1 MRTRTHHRHA
11 VTMLLLNARS
21 IVLVRRR
28 CGRYDDLSDAAV
40 NVVCNGLTGIA
51 VDPTAVSASLRQEAT
66 ALAHRIVDDDHPE
79 DSPLWPVSGWDLP
92 VTSWLHPDHGSRRES
107 LVA

>member
-1 MRTRTHHRHA
+1 MRTRVRHGHA
-11 VTMLLLNARS
+11 VTALLLQARS

-28 CGRYDDLSDAAV
+28 TGRYDDLSDAAV
-40 NVVCNGLTGIA
+40 NVVSNGLTGVA
-51 VDPTAVSASLRQEAT
+51 VDPSAVPAPLREEAT

-79 DSPLWPVSGWDLP
+79 DSPLWPPPGEDLP
-92 VTSWLHPDHGSRRES
+92 VTSWIHPS

>member
-11 VTMLLLNARS
+11 VTVLLLNARS
-21 IVLVRRR
+21 IVLARRR
-28 CGRYDDLSDAAV
+28 SGRHPELSDAAV
-40 NVVCNGLTGIA
+40 NVVCNGLTGVA
-51 VDPTAVSASLRQEAT
+51 VDPGAVSAQLREEAT

-79 DSPLWPVSGWDLP
+79 ESPLWPVPGWDLP
-92 VTSWLHPDHGSRRES
+92 VTSWLHPEQRPRPAS